1 VNLNAHLGLVIVNV
15 AHLIG
20 TYYIT
25 ILFTDVHTVKK
36 FLQVL
41 SAYGTIQTCM
51 IDLLLKESG
60 VCEAACHL
68 SVIGKKQDT
77 CGIAVKTTYGIYTLL
92 ACSLDI
98 IHNGLALLRIIN
110 SGNAILWLVEKDIYL
125 SLDAHQLIMEQYV
138 VTAMYLGTQFCY
150 GLAVNLYYTC
160 LDEFIG
166 LTT

>member
-1 VNLNAHLGLVIVNV
+1 
-15 AHLIG
+15 
-20 TYYIT
+20 
-25 ILFTDVHTVKK
+25 
-36 FLQVL
+36 
-41 SAYGTIQTCM
+41 M

-110 SGNAILWLVEKDIYL
+110 SSNAILRLVEQNVNL
-125 SLDAHQLIMEQYV
+125 SLDVHKLVVEQHV
-138 VTAMYLGTQFCY
+138 VTTVYLGSQLGN
-150 GLAVNLYYTC
+150 GLAVNLNYTC

-166 LTT
+166 LTA

>member
-1 VNLNAHLGLVIVNV
+1 
-15 AHLIG
+15 
-20 TYYIT
+20 
-25 ILFTDVHTVKK
+25 
-36 FLQVL
+36 
-41 SAYGTIQTCM
+41 
-51 IDLLLKESG
+51 

-110 SGNAILWLVEKDIYL
+110 SGNAILRFVEQDVDLTLNAY
-125 SLDAHQLIMEQYV
+125 QLIVEQYV
-138 VTAMYLGTQFCY
+138 VTAMDLGTQLGN
-150 GLAVNLYYTC
+150 GLAVYLNYTS
-160 LDEFIG
+160 LDELIG